1 MATKA
6 ETKYQAALVKRL
18 YARFPGC
25 FIIENNPLEVQ
36 GIPDLLLLWGK
47 HWAMLEVKA
56 SANAD
61 VQPNQVY
68 YVTHFD
74 EMSIA
79 AFVYPENEEDVL
91 DALSEAFGA

>member
-25 FIIENNPLEVQ
+25 FVLENNPLEVQ
-36 GIPDLLLLWGK
+36 GIPDLILLWEK
-47 HWAMLEVKA
+47 HWAMLEVKT
-56 SANAD
+56 SADSD

-68 YVTHFD
+68 YVTFFD
-74 EMSIA
+74 EMSFG
-79 AFVYPENEEDVL
+79 AFVYPENEQDVL

>member
-6 ETKYQAALVKRL
+6 ETRYQAGLVKRL
-18 YARFPGC
+18 SARFPGC
-25 FIIENNPLEVQ
+25 FIIENNPAEVQ

-47 HWAMLEVKA
+47 HWAMLEVKT
-56 SANAD
+56 SAAAD

-74 EMSIA
+74 EMSFG
-79 AFVYPENEEDVL
+79 AFVYPENEQDVL
-91 DALSEAFGA
+91 DALQQAFGA

>member
-6 ETKYQAALVKRL
+6 ETRYQAGLVKRL
-18 YARFPGC
+18 AARFPGC

-36 GIPDLLLLWGK
+36 GIPDLILLWGTN
-47 HWAMLEVKA
+47 WAMLEVKT

-68 YVTHFD
+68 YVELFD
-74 EMSIA
+74 GMSFG
-79 AFVYPENEEDVL
+79 AFVYPENEEDVMN
-91 DALSEAFGA
+91 ALQQAFGA